1 MALAS
6 EYADEAKIMKNM
18 TVLYVI
24 APLGEGEEG
33 ILRKIRNKDRR
44 PSRRTLTGVA
54 AAPTVPVASGAPAA
68 SAPVAPATTAVRAAA
83 TPIVAPAPVLMS
95 VTGAYAFRCL
105 CHTKPHPACSQS
117 RRDSSARL
125 LVSSLLCPRPLRG
138 VLPDAERRELDG
150 EDEEVECGC
159 DKGA

>member
-54 AAPTVPVASGAPAA
+54 AAPTVSVASGAPGA
-68 SAPVAPATTAVRAAA
+68 SVSVAPAATAVHAAA
-83 TPIVAPAPVLMS
+83 TPVAPAPVLMS

-105 CHTKPHPACSQS
+105 CHTKPHPAYSQP
-117 RRDSSARL
+117 RRDPSARL
-125 LVSSLLCPRPLRG
+125 PVSSLLCPRPLRG
-138 VLPDAERRELDG
+138 VLPDAERCELDG

-159 DKGA
+159 AEGA